1 MKTTVNNGK
10 RTVLF
15 WFLAATF
22 FLSLMAHG
30 AGAAKF
36 GTLRNSD
43 WVVTNAWIAAS
54 NRVDSFVSNYTF
66 RVADDGTNYADFV
79 ALSATNYANWIAE
92 SATNYANFVAE
103 SSTNYTDSA
112 ISNVMSTV
120 KAGATDWYIPEKYDG
135 VDIILVYTNLPGGT
149 GWAPFPVDMRY
160 NIGIPKGD
168 LSSTNLV
175 WTSGDAAQDIHASR
189 ILLRPTPEM
198 EAYWN
203 SKQDSLTFDSR
214 PAPTSMNPVTSEGIY
229 QSMMSLELMVINSAL
244 DSTNYVNDS
253 ISTNNAAFVAAVL
266 AAPIAGASPSD
277 LADIAEY
284 GSYGTVGAAILA
296 LIAGLAALK
305 RDKANKTDLPYPFVT
320 ATVTQD
326 GPQLPASAFPIAGS
340 YDGTAFS
347 LAESDITIAE
357 NESTGEW
364 MVLAYSG
371 GLTICVYTSA
381 GVYSAAGTNI
391 TNLTFGGESTPPSME
406 FPNVLTVTPR
416 TVATYTAD
424 SSAAAFTVAVG
435 TGVSGAARDCVLV
448 VDCTAAGAVAPSV
461 TWSSNFHPRG
471 GDAEEIAPVA
481 GVRNVF
487 YISEYA
493 TGEFVVGGWHEE
505 AE

>member
-10 RTVLF
+10 RTALF

-66 RVADDGTNYADFV
+66 RVADDGTNYA
-79 ALSATNYANWIAE
+79 NWVYE
-92 SATNYANFVAE
+92 SATNYANSVAE

-112 ISNVMSTV
+112 ISNVIYNVGVLRITDGTNTV
-120 KAGATDWYIPEKYDG
+120 FANLDVYGKT
-135 VDIILVYTNLPGGT
+135 LVPIVATNLYNSTLGVLALQSMEPFGSSWANETAQVFIMGDDWT
-149 GWAPFPVDMRY
+149 GKWR
-160 NIGIPKGD
+160 
-168 LSSTNLV
+168 L
-175 WTSGDAAQDIHASR
+175 
-189 ILLRPTPEM
+189 ILLPSGTVIEGDNGSAFDETITIGGYTFVKQYVDGTKEEIGYAGRIALTNNIA
-198 EAYWN
+198 EA
-203 SKQDSLTFDSR
+203 
-214 PAPTSMNPVTSEGIY
+214 
-229 QSMMSLELMVINSAL
+229 
-244 DSTNYVNDS
+244 

-266 AAPIAGASPSD
+266 AAPIVGASPSD

-305 RDKANKTDLPYPFVT
+305 RDKASKADLPYPFAT

-340 YDGTAFS
+340 YNGTAFS

-371 GLTICVYTSA
+371 SLTICVYTSA
-381 GVYSAAGTNI
+381 GAFSAAGTGI
-391 TNLTFGGESTPPSME
+391 TNLTFGGSSTPPSME
-406 FPNVLTVTPR
+406 FPNVLTVSPR
-416 TVATYTAD
+416 TVATFTAT
-424 SSAAAFTVAVG
+424 STQASFTVAVG

-448 VDCTAAGAVAPSV
+448 VDCATNTGAVAPTV
-461 TWSSNFHPRG
+461 TWPSDFHPR

-493 TGEFVVGGWHEE
+493 AGEFVVGGWHEE

>member
-10 RTVLF
+10 RTALF

-30 AGAAKF
+30 AGAVKF

-66 RVADDGTNYADFV
+66 RIANDGTNYANFV
-79 ALSATNYANWIAE
+79 ALSATNYANWVAE
-92 SATNYANFVAE
+92 SATNYANSVAE

-120 KAGATDWYIPEKYDG
+120 KAGATDWYIPEKYGG
-135 VDIILVYTNLPGGT
+135 VDIILVYTNLPGGL
-149 GWAPFPVDMRY
+149 GWTPFPVDMRY

-175 WTSGDAAQDIHASR
+175 WTSSDAAQDIHASR

-203 SKQDSLTFDSR
+203 SKQDSLTFDSK

-229 QSMMSLELMVINSAL
+229 QSMISVELMVINAAL

-253 ISTNNAAFVAAVL
+253 ISTNNAAFVAAVTNCPVVI
-266 AAPIAGASPSD
+266 AA
-277 LADIAEY
+277 ADGITLGDFGEY
-284 GSYGTVGAAILA
+284 GTLGSL
-296 LIAGLAALK
+296 LAALAAAITWIK
-305 RDKANKTDLPYPFVT
+305 ANKANKTDLPYPFVG
-320 ATVTQD
+320 ATVTQE

-357 NESTGEW
+357 NESTGDW

-371 GLTICVYTSA
+371 SLTICVYTSA
-381 GVYSAAGTNI
+381 GAFSAAGTNV

-406 FPNVLTVTPR
+406 FPNVLTITPR

-448 VDCTAAGAVAPSV
+448 VDCTATGAVAPTV
-461 TWSSNFHPRG
+461 TWPSNFHPRT
-471 GDAEEIAPVA
+471 DAEEIAPVA